1 MVTKIVNEII
11 ADEVILKELTENERR
26 CRIKEALKIF
36 TELEQ
41 EIYSLMESSWIKIK
55 NKDVY
60 YNSDLNIIIP
70 NLDTFE
76 AGKIS
81 VYGLYDNKSFIN
93 SFSGFEGELLSQ
105 NQAIHLFLEDNKNPF
120 LKKYNCISIKDD
132 SNKYYLENE
141 YNKNISTTHENR
153 ANFRK
158 CEFGKIYFGNID
170 VQRNDNLSS
179 ILAMTRAVAM
189 ASTNNINN
197 NSEKYAYN
205 IPVVNCQSNLTYTK
219 LLIKYD
225 LLPEKLSEDDTKI
238 FNNLRELLEKEYLV
252 INQNGEFKETE
263 KFINLVLDDNINELN
278 GVFFK
283 KDDILNDLK
292 NKKIALNDNLKKAI
306 SNKLLNCDKLRVDIE
321 PYDIKILEDVNRGHW
336 DLWNQEEQQDNIK
349 INSNYNL
356 IGRNPISDVKKGGV
370 IGIDFGTKST
380 IVVFQEDTEKI
391 LPMRI
396 GMGQFR
402 KKLDNSHFENPTV
415 MEFRNIADFITRY
428 NEKKGRPNTLWEDIT
443 ISHTAFNNIISSESS
458 KYYSFMDDLK
468 QWAGNNTQSVRII
481 DNKKGSE
488 KILPAYL
495 DIKDDD
501 MDPIEIYAYYIG
513 LYINNMF
520 NGIYLE
526 YTLSFP
532 VTYEKKITNRIIES
546 FKKGIKKSLPIE
558 VIEDSQCMDNFLVY
572 QGASEPA
579 AYAVCA
585 LQEYKFEPIG
595 DEKVFY
601 GIFDFGGGTTDFDF
615 GIWREANETEKRF
628 DYVISHFG
636 AGGDQFLG
644 GENLLEL
651 LAFEVFK
658 SNQDKLRENGIV
670 FLLPPECERFA
681 GSEILINQSQEA
693 KLNVKQ
699 LKEKL
704 RPLWEKHEGYEK
716 IYEAGVLK
724 VSLFDKSGKLKMNFE
739 LDVNIDSLE
748 KIIENR
754 IDKGIKNFFEAL
766 KLTFNLEDTRK
777 INNIVIFLAGNSSK
791 SEVVTNLFDKYIKEI
806 TSELRKNSD
815 DNDEYFNVFPPLGT
829 KEALEIQKKLNI
841 QIQESDEIRPTG
853 KTGVAYGLL
862 MCRKGSRIK
871 VVHEIKA
878 DDNEIKFKYYLGYKK
893 KNSFRVF
900 MDRETSY
907 NVWNNYIDAGE
918 EIFEVYYTNLPEAT
932 TNNLPITSGVKK
944 IREKINV
951 VREDASI
958 FIRAVSPSEIEYVVA
973 LEDDIKNEKY
983 LSNII
988 KIKL

>member
-11 ADEVILKELTENERR
+11 ADEIILKQLIENERK

-36 TELEQ
+36 TELVQ

-60 YNSDLNIIIP
+60 YNSDLNIILP
-70 NLDTFE
+70 NLDNFE
-76 AGKIS
+76 PGKTS
-81 VYGLYDNKSFIN
+81 VSRSYDDKSFIN
-93 SFSGFEGELLSQ
+93 YFSGFNGKLI
-105 NQAIHLFLEDNKNPF
+105 NFDQASYLFYVDNTNPF
-120 LKKYNCISIKDD
+120 SKRYTCVSIKDD
-132 SNKYYLENE
+132 NIKYYLDYENE
-141 YNKNISTTHENR
+141 PMSTKYERKSNI
-153 ANFRK
+153 RK
-158 CEFGKIYFGNID
+158 YEFGKVYF
-170 VQRNDNLSS
+170 DNMDTHKNESFSS
-179 ILAMTRAVAM
+179 IFGATSILSM
-189 ASTNNINN
+189 ANNIIN

-219 LLIKYD
+219 LLLKYD
-225 LLPEKLSEDDTKI
+225 LVPEELSAGDTKI
-238 FNNLRELLEKEYLV
+238 FTNLKEIIEKEYLI
-252 INQNGEFKETE
+252 INGNGEFKETE
-263 KFINLVLDDNINELN
+263 KFISLVLNDKIDELN
-278 GVFFK
+278 GLSFR
-283 KDDILNDLK
+283 KDDILSCLK
-292 NKKIALNDNLKKAI
+292 NNMIELNDNLKETI
-306 SNKLLNCDKLRVDIE
+306 SYRLLNCDKLRADIE

-336 DLWNQEEQQDNIK
+336 DLWNQKKQQNKIK
-349 INSNYNL
+349 INSDYNL
-356 IGRNPISDVKKGGV
+356 VGRNPISDVKKGGV

-380 IVVFQEDTEKI
+380 VVVFQEDTEKI

-402 KKLDNSHFENPTV
+402 KKLDDSHFENPTV
-415 MEFRNIADFITRY
+415 MEFRNIDDFITRY
-428 NEKKGRPNTLWEDIT
+428 NEKQGRPNTLWEDIT
-443 ISHTAFNNIISSESS
+443 ISHTAFNNMISSESS
-458 KYYSFMDDLK
+458 KYYSFIDDLK
-468 QWAGNNTQSVRII
+468 QWAGNNTKSIRII
-481 DNKKGSE
+481 DNKKGNE

-495 DIKDDD
+495 SLKDGDI
-501 MDPIEIYAYYIG
+501 DPIEIYAYYIG

-526 YTLSFP
+526 YILSFP
-532 VTYEKKITNRIIES
+532 VTYEKSITNKIIES
-546 FKKGIKKSLPIE
+546 FKGGLRKSLPIE
-558 VIEDSQCMDNFLVY
+558 VIEDSECMDNFLVY

-595 DEKVFY
+595 DNEVFY

-651 LAFEVFK
+651 LSFEVFK

-681 GSEILINQSQEA
+681 GSEILINESQEA

-716 IYEAGVLK
+716 IYQTGILK
-724 VSLFDKSGKLKMNFE
+724 ANVFDKVGNTKMNFE
-739 LDVNIDSLE
+739 LDVNIDALE
-748 KIIENR
+748 QVIENR
-754 IDKGIKNFFEAL
+754 IEKGIKNFFEAL
-766 KLTFNLEDTRK
+766 KLTFNLEDTRE

-791 SEVVTNLFDKYIKEI
+791 SEVVTKLFDKHINEI
-806 TSELRKNSD
+806 TSKLRKTSD
-815 DNDEYFNVFPPLGT
+815 TIDEYFKVFPPLGT
-829 KEALEIQKKLNI
+829 SEALEIQKKLNM
-841 QIQESDEIRPTG
+841 QVEESDEIRPTG

-871 VVHEIKA
+871 VVHEIKT
-878 DDNEIKFKYYLGYKK
+878 DDDEIKFKYYLGYKK
-893 KNSFRVF
+893 KNNFRVF
-900 MDRETSY
+900 MDRETEY

-918 EIFEVYYTNLPEAT
+918 EIFEIYYTNLPEAT
-932 TNNLPITSGVKK
+932 TNSLPIISGVKK

-951 VREDASI
+951 VREDSNI
-958 FIRAVSPSEIEYVVA
+958 YIRAVSPSEIEFVVA
-973 LEDDIKNEKY
+973 LEHEIKNEKY
-983 LSNII
+983 LSEVVR
-988 KIKL
+988 IKLG